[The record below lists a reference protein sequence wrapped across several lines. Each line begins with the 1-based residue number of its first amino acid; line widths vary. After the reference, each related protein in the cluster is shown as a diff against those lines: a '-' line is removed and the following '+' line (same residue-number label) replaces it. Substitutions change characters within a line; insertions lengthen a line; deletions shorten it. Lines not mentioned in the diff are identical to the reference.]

1 MFGLNDLFTCE
12 CGYKRFELFNEYLYE
27 QDVMTHKYRK
37 ILKGT
42 KIRCLKCGKVY
53 NSPIK

>member
-12 CGYKRFELFNEYLYE
+12 CGYKRFEEFNEYLYE
-27 QDVMTHKYRK
+27 QDVMTHKYRR

-53 NSPIK
+53 DSPIK